1 VPEHHA
7 SLSGESRRFAAVV
20 SRYNEMITSRL
31 KDAAVDCLV
40 RHGTPERNIDIYW
53 VPGSFEIP
61 LVCLKLAQSGRF
73 DGIIALGAVIR
84 GGTSHFEHVAGQVSR
99 GVAQVQLAT
108 GVPVSYGVITADTLE
123 QAIERAGAKAGNRGW
138 DAALSA
144 LEMSNLADT
153 ITTTGD

>member
-1 VPEHHA
+1 MPEHHA
-7 SLSGESRRFAAVV
+7 SLSGEGRCFTVVV

-40 RHGTPERNIDIYW
+40 RHGTPESNIDIYW

-153 ITTTGD
+153 ITATGD